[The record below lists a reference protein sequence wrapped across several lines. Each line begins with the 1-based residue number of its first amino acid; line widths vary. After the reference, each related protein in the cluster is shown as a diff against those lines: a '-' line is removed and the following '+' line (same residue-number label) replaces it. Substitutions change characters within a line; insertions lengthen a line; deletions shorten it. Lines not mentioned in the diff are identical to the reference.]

1 MKHDEL
7 AREVENQAIYLARQ
21 IIVIDLNF
29 FNGSKI
35 IYQKYDFFEK
45 FKDYA
50 LSGKSLNYTALR
62 EYPAD
67 KLFQLLKVINSVNS
81 FIRVNLVSYF
91 SIEALNTLNND
102 LKNIIKLFNEDNTI
116 NKNKSN
122 KTDTK
127 TLDIIDIEVH
137 KSRLKTL
144 NSNILKLKEEIA
156 DLDEIKDKILIEA
169 KEEVLNSELKNKEET
184 EKDLEYAKQYSKN
197 EQKINNAI
205 YQLNAKSDELTI
217 SKKYYEEQRDFFNK
231 YAERAFN
238 IAGVMF
244 GLYVVFCYVA
254 YLFEPSNLNIKDANI
269 IFYLLLIFPIV
280 FPTVMGFLFIRQSN
294 VKSSELNKLN
304 DKYIL
309 IHDINQSLS
318 ALLIMN
324 KGTNISEKTEKVIYK
339 LIDYILNNNIQK
351 INKENIA
358 DSLETINGNLDKTID
373 TIDKKKSIINW
384 F

>member
-1 MKHDEL
+1 MNQDKL
-7 AREVENQAIYLARQ
+7 AREVENEAIFLARQ

-29 FNGSKI
+29 FNGNKL

-50 LSGKSLNYTALR
+50 LSGKSLNFTALR
-62 EYPAD
+62 EYPAH

-91 SIEALNTLNND
+91 SEEALNTLNND
-102 LKNIIKLFNEDNTI
+102 LKDIIDLFNEDNMS

-144 NSNILKLKEEIA
+144 NSNILKLKQEIA
-156 DLDEIKDKILIEA
+156 NLDEIKDKILIEA
-169 KEEVLNSELKNKEET
+169 KEEVLASQLKNKEET

-217 SKKYYEEQRDFFNK
+217 SKKYYEEQRNFFNK

-269 IFYLLLIFPIV
+269 IFYLLL
-280 FPTVMGFLFIRQSN
+280 
-294 VKSSELNKLN
+294 
-304 DKYIL
+304 
-309 IHDINQSLS
+309 
-318 ALLIMN
+318 
-324 KGTNISEKTEKVIYK
+324 
-339 LIDYILNNNIQK
+339 
-351 INKENIA
+351 
-358 DSLETINGNLDKTID
+358 
-373 TIDKKKSIINW
+373 
-384 F
+384 